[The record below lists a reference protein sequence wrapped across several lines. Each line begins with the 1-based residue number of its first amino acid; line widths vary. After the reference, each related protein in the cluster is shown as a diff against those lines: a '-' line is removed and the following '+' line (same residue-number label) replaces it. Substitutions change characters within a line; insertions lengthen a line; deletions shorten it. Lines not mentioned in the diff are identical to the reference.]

1 MKKLKKIESLSDQA
15 FDLLREAIL
24 NGVLEPGKLYSAT
37 EIGEWIGASR
47 TPVREAAQQLAA
59 IGLVRVERNKGIR
72 ILPTSLQELIESFQ
86 IRLMLEV
93 PLIRK
98 VALNRTEEDLQTII
112 DAYDNFA
119 VAAQKDD
126 AAETLKAD
134 KEYHSALLQAAHIER
149 ALVIIENTRNAV
161 LLTGPSTIPYS
172 RTCMEAFLDHKPI
185 HDAILNQ
192 NADVAESEMKRHI
205 INTAN
210 MLITQ
215 EAKKRDDWIDPNL
228 LSQFSWIHK

>member
-1 MKKLKKIESLSDQA
+1 MI
-15 FDLLREAIL
+15 
-24 NGVLEPGKLYSAT
+24 
-37 EIGEWIGASR
+37 
-47 TPVREAAQQLAA
+47 
-59 IGLVRVERNKGIR
+59 
-72 ILPTSLQELIESFQ
+72 
-86 IRLMLEV
+86 
-93 PLIRK
+93 
-98 VALNRTEEDLQTII
+98 DLQTII

-185 HDAILNQ
+185 HEAILNQ
-192 NADVAESEMKRHI
+192 DADLAESEMKRHI

>member
-1 MKKLKKIESLSDQA
+1 
-15 FDLLREAIL
+15 
-24 NGVLEPGKLYSAT
+24 
-37 EIGEWIGASR
+37 
-47 TPVREAAQQLAA
+47 
-59 IGLVRVERNKGIR
+59 
-72 ILPTSLQELIESFQ
+72 
-86 IRLMLEV
+86 MLEV

-98 VALNRTEEDLQTII
+98 VALNRSEEDLKKII
-112 DAYDNFA
+112 HAYENFEI
-119 VAAQKDD
+119 AANNND
-126 AAETLKAD
+126 AAATLKAD
-134 KEYHSALLQAAHIER
+134 KDYHSALLDAAHIER

-172 RTCMEAFLDHKPI
+172 RTCMEAFLDHQSI
-185 HDAILNQ
+185 HEAILNQ
-192 NADVAESEMKRHI
+192 DADRAENEMKRHI

>member
-15 FDLLREAIL
+15 FELLREAIL
-24 NGVLEPGKLYSAT
+24 NGTLEPGKLYSAT

-59 IGLVRVERNKGIR
+59 IGLVRIERNKGIR
-72 ILPTSLQELIESFQ
+72 ILPTSLQELVESFQ

-98 VALNRTEEDLQTII
+98 VALNRSEEDLKKII
-112 DAYDNFA
+112 HAYENFEI
-119 VAAQKDD
+119 AANNND
-126 AAETLKAD
+126 AAATLKAD
-134 KEYHSALLQAAHIER
+134 KDYHSALLDAAHIER

-172 RTCMEAFLDHKPI
+172 RTCMEAFLDHQSI
-185 HDAILNQ
+185 HESILNQ
-192 NADVAESEMKRHI
+192 DADRAENEMKRHI